1 MLNRT
6 TFLSAFLAVPLLM
19 AGGSSLGPA
28 EAEAAGVPGVRVDVL
43 VDGKLARE
51 YYANE
56 RIYVEARRGKTY
68 SIRLSNDSSERV
80 AVALAV
86 DGLNT
91 IDGTHGSALEAAK
104 WVLGPY
110 EVVDVTGWQVSSA
123 KARRFVFTS
132 EERSYGAWVGDTR
145 NLGVIS
151 AAVFGEREFCC
162 EKPHVSRNRDT
173 NRLGS
178 RAGSGARHDHYD
190 DDAVA
195 MESEEAGEGRV
206 GKSKRSSGPVAQE
219 PSSTS
224 ADRSAGASS
233 RSYKPRPKKERAAT
247 GSGRK
252 VRNEVVWTE
261 FDLDPSPR
269 GTVSVR
275 YGFRNELVELGVLPP
290 PRPRYDLDRRE
301 QASGFA
307 PDPGSRCCR

>member
-1 MLNRT
+1 MSSRS
-6 TFLSAFLAVPLLM
+6 TFLSAFLAVPLLL
-19 AGGSSLGPA
+19 AGGPSFSPPA
-28 EAEAAGVPGVRVDVL
+28 AEAAGVPGVRVDVL

-68 SIRLSNDSSERV
+68 SIRLSNDGSERV

-91 IDGTHGSALEAAK
+91 IDGTHSSAERAAK

-110 EVVDVTGWQVSSA
+110 EVVDVTGWQVSTD

-132 EERSYGAWVGDTR
+132 EERSYGAWMGDTR

-151 AAVFGEREFCC
+151 AAVFAERSFCC
-162 EKPHVSRNRDT
+162 DEPRVSRHRHPG
-173 NRLGS
+173 RLGS
-178 RAGSGARHDHYD
+178 NRAGD
-190 DDAVA
+190 DGDGRYEDEALADA
-195 MESEEAGEGRV
+195 EEAPSRR
-206 GKSKRSSGPVAQE
+206 GKARQPASE
-219 PSSTS
+219 PSATS

-233 RSYKPRPKKERAAT
+233 GASQRGYERREAKKERAAT

-261 FDLDPSPR
+261 FDLDPDPV
-269 GTVSVR
+269 GTVAVR
-275 YGFRNELVELGVLPP
+275 YGFHDELVELGVLPA
-290 PRPRYDLDRRE
+290 PRPRRDLKRRE

-307 PDPGSRCCR
+307 PDPGGRCCR